1 MFDIDP
7 LRLGISVV
15 PLTVYLLMM
24 GIVNLMSRP
33 FVTTGA
39 RDTAAV
45 AIGIIGL
52 MIVGPMELFFPEGA
66 ALRFGAWVWVLL
78 IAFYGL
84 CVAMAVLL
92 MRPRIVVYN
101 TSMEQVRPILASTV
115 AQMDSKARWTGD
127 SLLIPSLNVHLHLEG
142 FSFLRNVQLVAV
154 GHRQSY
160 EGWRKLERILRDAI
174 RPVRTFPSLLGML
187 LATVA
192 IAMSLGTWFVLA
204 RNQATVVAALNE
216 MLWR

>member
-1 MFDIDP
+1 MIQIDP
-7 LRLGISVV
+7 LRFGIAVG
-15 PLTVYLLMM
+15 PLAIYLLVM

-39 RDTAAV
+39 RDTAAMGI
-45 AIGIIGL
+45 AITGL
-52 MIVGPMELFFPEGA
+52 MIIGPMELFFPEGA
-66 ALRFGAWVWVLL
+66 AIRFGAWVWLML

-84 CVAMAVLL
+84 CVSLAVLL

-101 TSMEQVRPILASTV
+101 TTMEQLRPILASTV

-142 FSFLRNVQLVAV
+142 FSLLRHVQLVAV
-154 GHRQSY
+154 GHRQNY
-160 EGWRKLERILRDAI
+160 EGWNKLERILRDAI

-187 LATVA
+187 LATIA
-192 IAMSLGTWFVLA
+192 IASALGTWFLLA
-204 RNQATVVAALNE
+204 RNQATVIAALNE
-216 MLWR
+216 MLWH

>member
-1 MFDIDP
+1 M
-7 LRLGISVV
+7 
-15 PLTVYLLMM
+15 
-24 GIVNLMSRP
+24 
-33 FVTTGA
+33 
-39 RDTAAV
+39 
-45 AIGIIGL
+45 
-52 MIVGPMELFFPEGA
+52 
-66 ALRFGAWVWVLL
+66 
-78 IAFYGL
+78 
-84 CVAMAVLL
+84 
-92 MRPRIVVYN
+92 
-101 TSMEQVRPILASTV
+101 
-115 AQMDSKARWTGD
+115 
-127 SLLIPSLNVHLHLEG
+127 
-142 FSFLRNVQLVAV
+142 QLVAV

>member
-1 MFDIDP
+1 MLDIDP

-45 AIGIIGL
+45 AIGITGL

-160 EGWRKLERILRDAI
+160 EGWRKLEQILRDAI

>member
-7 LRLGISVV
+7 LRFGIAVF
-15 PLTVYLLMM
+15 PLAIYLLMM
-24 GIVNLMSRP
+24 GVINLMSRP

-39 RDTAAV
+39 RDAGAV
-45 AIGIIGL
+45 GIAITGL
-52 MIVGPMELFFPEGA
+52 MVIGPMELFFPEGA
-66 ALRFGAWVWVLL
+66 AVRFGAWVWLLL

-84 CVAMAVLL
+84 CVSLVVLL

-101 TSMEQVRPILASTV
+101 TSMDQLRPILASTV

-142 FSFLRNVQLVAV
+142 VSLLRNVQLVAV
-154 GHRQSY
+154 GHRQNY
-160 EGWRKLERILRDAI
+160 DGWRKLERILREAI
-174 RPVRTFPSLLGML
+174 RPVKTFPSALGML
-187 LATVA
+187 FATVA
-192 IAMSLGTWFVLA
+192 VSVALGTWLLLA
-204 RNQATVVAALNE
+204 RNQATVLAELNE

>member
-160 EGWRKLERILRDAI
+160 EGWRKLEQILRDAI

-187 LATVA
+187 LATIA

>member
-45 AIGIIGL
+45 AIGITGL

-160 EGWRKLERILRDAI
+160 EGWRKLEQILRDAI

-187 LATVA
+187 LATIA

>member
-1 MFDIDP
+1 MDP
-7 LRLGISVV
+7 LRFGIAVG
-15 PLTVYLLMM
+15 PLAVYLLLM
-24 GIVNLMSRP
+24 GVINLLSRP

-39 RDTAAV
+39 RDSAAV
-45 AIGIIGL
+45 GIAVTGL
-52 MIVGPMELFFPEGA
+52 MIVGPIELFFPEGA
-66 ALRFGAWVWVLL
+66 AVRFGAWVWLLL

-84 CVAMAVLL
+84 CVAFAVLL

-101 TSMEQVRPILASTV
+101 TSMEQLRPILASTV
-115 AQMDSKARWTGD
+115 AQLDSKARWTGD

-142 FSFLRNVQLVAV
+142 FSFLRNVHLVAV

-160 EGWRKLERILRDAI
+160 DGWRKLEQILRESL
-174 RPVRTFPSLLGML
+174 RPIRTFPSVLGML

-192 IAMSLGTWFVLA
+192 IGVSLGTWYWLA
-204 RNQATVVAALNE
+204 SDQAAVVAALNE